1 MSHHTLSWET
11 GRHPSQ
17 AYHDEISLESW
28 RLQDH
33 SRQDPWNSLYIHKGE
48 ITPITKSGPIHR
60 ISDEEQQG
68 HSNYHSTAA
77 NDSEYLA
84 DTRAAEIDAGSS
96 TMRNLVR
103 HSVPPRL
110 ASFSLKYST
119 TPALPPCRAPAL
131 PPYRAPALPPY
142 RVPAL
147 PPYRAPVQNA
157 GLIKEVSQPQP
168 PLGASAGER
177 TQRFSAEEEK
187 EDINLVQ
194 GMRVCKISRESNV
207 RVSL

>member
-1 MSHHTLSWET
+1 MWTEVYDLVSEKTRRDRRERIREIVDLPSGFISESW
-11 GRHPSQ
+11 G
-17 AYHDEISLESW
+17 ESW
-28 RLQDH
+28 RLQDD
-33 SRQDPWNSLYIHKGE
+33 SRQDPWNSLYIRKGE
-48 ITPITKSGPIHR
+48 IPPITESDPIHR

-96 TMRNLVR
+96 TMRNPVR
-103 HSVPPRL
+103 YSVPPRL

-119 TPALPPCRAPAL
+119 TSAL
-131 PPYRAPALPPY
+131 PPYDT
-142 RVPAL
+142 
-147 PPYRAPVQNA
+147 PVQNA
-157 GLIKEVSQPQP
+157 GLIKEASQPQP
-168 PLGASAGER
+168 PLGASVGER
-177 TQRFSAEEEK
+177 TQRLSAEEEK